1 MESIRYYIALFL
13 VLIMPGVFL
22 FWFSIHPFVRFW
34 RKVGAR
40 RTLAIHYGLIL
51 VLAAALFQIRAPL
64 LSVEFGASPVLMLLA
79 APIFVLAILL
89 RMQLSK
95 RLPTKVLMGLPEL
108 APDRYTN
115 RLVTE
120 GVYARIRHPRYVEIL
135 LTVLAYA
142 LVSNYLAAYVVVLM
156 AAVWM
161 VLVVRV
167 EEKEL
172 RDRFGRDYEA
182 YCSQVPRFIP
192 RW

>member
-120 GVYARIRHPRYVEIL
+120 GGYARIRHPRDVEIL
-135 LTVLAYA
+135 LTVLAYS
-142 LVSNYLAAYVVVLM
+142 L
-156 AAVWM
+156 
-161 VLVVRV
+161 
-167 EEKEL
+167 
-172 RDRFGRDYEA
+172 
-182 YCSQVPRFIP
+182 FIN
-192 RW
+192 